1 MYVDFL
7 AVKDTLTQYMG
18 VERGYRPLQSQRS
31 HLLEIMPTSQAELPP
46 RMPSDSYDSALI
58 PLSKSQSL
66 QEKYITFLGHV
77 RTGRLMEDMDIFA
90 GIYHIV
96 LLYRVIMSN

>member
-1 MYVDFL
+1 
-7 AVKDTLTQYMG
+7 MG

-31 HLLEIMPTSQAELPP
+31 HLLELLPSSQTELPS
-46 RMPSDSYDSALI
+46 RAPSDSFDTAFI

-77 RTGRLMEDMDIFA
+77 RTGRLMEDMDLFA
-90 GIYHIV
+90 GMICK
-96 LLYRVIMSN
+96 